1 MNIEMNIDSNRPKI
15 RKSRPAAAN
24 ILVLGDFSGKSQSDA
39 ASDVNAGI
47 RNMFTLDPNKLGAAI
62 ARIGPTVELM
72 LGSDSVTIPIT
83 SMESFHPDE
92 LLKIDGL
99 LDSAP
104 AVAIDP
110 PEAPAPVAEKRAATE
125 SDDGDFA
132 RLLGGTT
139 ASAGTASP
147 AVRSTLDKLI
157 KDAVASDSTAA
168 PMPGENK
175 NEADNK
181 SSRLREVLRSGA
193 FQGLEST
200 WRSLQ
205 WLGEHIDYDESASIW
220 LVDADICAIEPWS
233 ADFMR
238 QVAAGPGS
246 AAALVVLHDYSV
258 DELSSLQALARLA
271 GGLNT
276 VAFAG
281 SENSIA
287 GLNGDISK
295 AVALDASDFAKATE
309 DSAGPSA
316 ELSNVVLGYPNV
328 LLRQPYGKRSDP
340 IDAFDFDELGT
351 APAHKA
357 FLWGNASI
365 VVALMWLTDTLIIDD
380 AQLVTYDDGGG
391 QAIKPPTGAYMTD
404 SAAEV
409 LLARGIVPLLADR
422 GGTDIRIPRLQ
433 SMAVTAI

>member
-1 MNIEMNIDSNRPKI
+1 MNIEMNLGSNRPKN
-15 RKSRPAAAN
+15 RKSHPSAAN
-24 ILVLGDFSGKSQSDA
+24 ILVLGDFSGKNQSDA
-39 ASDVNAGI
+39 TADANQGI
-47 RNMFTLDPNKLGAAI
+47 RNMFTLDPNKLDVAI
-62 ARIGPTVELM
+62 ARIAPTIEIA
-72 LGSDSVTIPIT
+72 LGSESVTIPMT
-83 SMESFHPDE
+83 SMQSFHPDE
-92 LLKIDGL
+92 LLKVNGL

-104 AVAIDP
+104 PTTIDP
-110 PEAPAPVAEKRAATE
+110 PEAVETE

-139 ASAGTASP
+139 ASPGTASP

-157 KDAVASDSTAA
+157 ESAVASDSTAV
-168 PMPGENK
+168 PTSGESK
-175 NEADNK
+175 DQIDNK
-181 SSRLREVLRSGA
+181 TSRLREVLQSAA
-193 FQGLEST
+193 FQRLESS
-200 WRSLQ
+200 WRALE

-220 LVDADICAIEPWS
+220 LVDADVAAIDSWS

-246 AAALVVLHDYSV
+246 AAALVVLHDYCA
-258 DELSSLQALARLA
+258 DEHSSLQALARLA
-271 GGLNT
+271 SSLNT

-281 SENSIA
+281 AENSIA
-287 GLNGDISK
+287 GLSGDLSK
-295 AVALDASDFAKATE
+295 AVALDASDFTKST
-309 DSAGPSA
+309 DGSAGPSA
-316 ELSNVVLGYPNV
+316 ELSNVVLGYPDV

-351 APAHKA
+351 APAHEA

-404 SAAEV
+404 SAADV
-409 LLARGIVPLLADR
+409 LLARGIVPLLAQR
-422 GGTDIRIPRLQ
+422 GGTDIRVPRLQ